1 MRLGPGPVPEPP
13 HVVVLVG
20 EEAVRV
26 VAAVLVVAE
35 ATAEDSSRFAPWQ
48 RAAEAAHHLLLRA
61 HVARAGAAH
70 RASLGPRTDSGRARD
85 CGRRPSGA
93 RERVRRPGRQGS
105 AQVEA
110 LQRKARRKAK
120 GAEARGEDGAP
131 GDPVARCAGAEAGV
145 RAGTQSG
152 VGAASSPPP
161 PRHHATT
168 GEARWIFEALACAR
182 YHCAG
187 PQDPSLGGCVLHR
200 RQAEWSPLGLI
211 NKYSI

>member
-1 MRLGPGPVPEPP
+1 MKVEASKRLACGWARGLRWKKGFKVRLGPGPVPEPP

-70 RASLGPRTDSGRARD
+70 RAFLAPRTDGQRVNE
-85 CGRRPSGA
+85 GRRPETQRNLRKSWRARQAGKCAGRGA
-93 RERVRRPGRQGS
+93 AEKGTV
-105 AQVEA
+105 
-110 LQRKARRKAK
+110 K

-131 GDPVARCAGAEAGV
+131 RNPVARCAGAEAGV
-145 RAGTQSG
+145 CAGTQSG
-152 VGAASSPPP
+152 VGAASSPRL
-161 PRHHATT
+161 PRLHVTT
-168 GEARWIFEALACAR
+168 REARWIFEALA
-182 YHCAG
+182 
-187 PQDPSLGGCVLHR
+187 
-200 RQAEWSPLGLI
+200 
-211 NKYSI
+211 